1 MRNLSLILILTACCT
16 LLMTSVMTSAMAED
30 KKMEQPMDPQVMM
43 DLYTKLAAPGEPHE
57 LFASLV
63 GSWTTQTKE
72 WMEPGKP
79 PVESTGVAEMKML
92 LDGRFLQQKF
102 SGNMMGQPYS
112 GIGISAYDNIRERYV
127 STWMDTMSTGIFM
140 MEGTASADG
149 RTITLKGQHAEP
161 GGGYM
166 THRAIWKIID
176 NNTQTFDMYG
186 AHHGGEEMKMM
197 EITYTRKQ

>member
-1 MRNLSLILILTACCT
+1 MRNLLFILILIAYC
-16 LLMTSVMTSAMAED
+16 LMLMPSAMAEE
-30 KKMEQPMDPQVMM
+30 KKMEQPMDPQAMM
-43 DLYTKLAAPGEPHE
+43 DLYTKLAVPGEPHK
-57 LFASLV
+57 LFASLA
-63 GSWTTQTKE
+63 GSWKTETKE

-79 PVESTGVAEMKML
+79 PVESTGIAEMEML
-92 LDGRFLQQKF
+92 LGGRFLQQKF
-102 SGNMMGQPYS
+102 SGSMMGKPYS
-112 GIGISAYDNIRERYV
+112 GIGISAYDNILERYV

-166 THRAIWKIID
+166 THRAIWKIVD
-176 NNTQTFDMYG
+176 NNTQTFVMYG

-197 EITYTRKQ
+197 EITYTRKR